1 MNEAERRKRNE
12 TERNETERKE
22 ATDGAIYLPR
32 CQSVS
37 QSVSEPTVSQCIRPS
52 RPQSAAAVCAGTKL
66 TTVCV
71 VACCLFVCWWNSR
84 VHGCVIRC
92 TVVLVIGWRIALLEG
107 HKYGAKVGER
117 QYTVP

>member
-66 TTVCV
+66 TTI
-71 VACCLFVCWWNSR
+71 
-84 VHGCVIRC
+84 VIRC
-92 TVVLVIGWRIALLEG
+92 SVVLVIGWRIALLEG